1 MRSKTIFMPALSVT
15 VIGLLIAGCTA
26 PSSPTEGKT
35 TAGAPSTSSG
45 STGPIALNILDVG
58 GAQRVTERIVD
69 NFIAEHPD
77 VISSVTWETGGAP
90 DIVGTIKP
98 QVDSGQLSIDI
109 VLTGSDGLAA
119 GVSQDLWLPI
129 ATDHADQLSNQSG
142 YLDSARK
149 QQDLSGG
156 FGVLYSYTPNGPLV
170 WYNSAN
176 VTGDDIPT
184 SPQDVLDWAKA
195 HPGEFGYARPANSGP
210 GRTWL
215 QGLPYALGDTDP
227 SDPVDGWDKTWA
239 YLKELNEYV
248 GTYPTGTGQV
258 VSNIADGSWSMT
270 PISLGW
276 DIESRSDGRIPDG
289 IEIATFDDFTWV
301 GDGFYFAIPRGV
313 SADRVEKIIELV
325 EYSLAPENNAHAF
338 DFGYIYPGPA
348 IKGATLDLA
357 SEETQALISE
367 FARPELDALIASV
380 PVETQLN
387 SENLVT
393 AFDIWDREIG
403 SGKY

>member
-1 MRSKTIFMPALSVT
+1 MRSMTIFMPALSVT
-15 VIGLLIAGCTA
+15 VFSLLVTGCSA
-26 PSSPTEGKT
+26 PSSPAETT
-35 TAGAPSTSSG
+35 TAADPSSG
-45 STGPIALNILDVG
+45 AIAINILDVG

-90 DIVGTIKP
+90 DIIGTIKP
-98 QVDSGQLSIDI
+98 QVDSGQLAIDV

-119 GVSQDLWLPI
+119 GVSQDLWVPL
-129 ATDHADQLSNQSG
+129 ATDHATGLTNQSG
-142 YLDSARK
+142 YHDAARK
-149 QQDLSGG
+149 QQDLADG
-156 FGVLYSYTPNGPLV
+156 FGVLYSYTQNGPLI
-170 WYNSAN
+170 WYNSET
-176 VTGDDIPT
+176 VTGDDIPD
-184 SPQDVLDWAKA
+184 SPQEVLDWAKA
-195 HPGEFGYARPANSGP
+195 NPGKFGYARPANSGP

-215 QGLPYALGDTDP
+215 QGLPYALGDDDP

-239 YLKELNEYV
+239 YLKELNQNV

-270 PISLGW
+270 PITLGW
-276 DIESRSDGRIPDG
+276 DIESRADLRIPDG
-289 IEIATFDDFTWV
+289 IEISTFDDFTWV
-301 GDGFYFAIPRGV
+301 GDGFYFAIPRGLP
-313 SADRVEKIIELV
+313 ADRVEKIVELIQ
-325 EYSLAPENNAHAF
+325 YSLAPEHNAHAF

-357 SEETQALISE
+357 SPETQALISE
-367 FARPELDALIASV
+367 FARPELDSLIDSA
-380 PVETQLN
+380 PVQTQLAP
-387 SENLVT
+387 EDLIQ